1 MTGPIA
7 RLVFAALLLL
17 APTVAAAAA
26 LSGFSETNLVSDI
39 PGLAS
44 VTDPNLKN
52 PWGVAF
58 SPTSPFWIA
67 DNGAGVSTLYN
78 GAGAI
83 QPLVVTIP
91 PASGGTPPSTPTGL
105 VFNDTTDFGGA
116 HFLFATKDGVIAA
129 WNSGTT
135 ATRQVDNSASGA
147 SYTGLTRIGGMLY
160 AANFHSG
167 TVDVFNG
174 SFAQVSVSGGFVDP
188 NLPSGFAP
196 FNVQSIGGLLY
207 VTYAKQGAGGSNLP
221 GPGNGFVDVFDANGV
236 LQKRLV
242 SGGAL
247 NSPWGLALAPA
258 GFGSIGND
266 LLVGNFGDGLINVF
280 DDTTGALIGTLA
292 DLGGTPLLND
302 GLWSLTF
309 GNGGNGGDPNS
320 LYITAGLNDEADG
333 LLARVDA
340 TTTVAVPEPATT
352 ALFAIGLARLSRSRR
367 RKG

>member
-7 RLVFAALLLL
+7 RLVLSVSLFI
-17 APTVAAAAA
+17 APAVAAAPLA
-26 LSGFSETNLVSDI
+26 GFSETNLVSNI
-39 PGLAS
+39 LGLAT

-67 DNGAGVSTLYN
+67 DNGAGAGTLYN

-91 PASGGTPPSTPTGL
+91 TASGGTPPSTPTGV

-116 HFLFATKDGVIAA
+116 HFLFATEDGVIAA

-135 ATRQVDNSASGA
+135 ATRQVDNSASSA
-147 SYTGLTRIGGMLY
+147 SYTGLARVADMLY

-174 SFAQVSVSGGFVDP
+174 SFAQVSVGGGFVDP
-188 NLPSGFAP
+188 NLPAGFTP
-196 FNVQSIGGLLY
+196 FNIQNIGGLLY
-207 VTYAKQGAGGSNLP
+207 VSYAKQGAGGGNAP

-236 LQKRLV
+236 LQKRLI

-247 NSPWGLALAPA
+247 NTPWGLALAPA
-258 GFGSIGND
+258 GFGSIGGD

-280 DDTTGALIGTLA
+280 DDATGTLIGTLA

-333 LLARVDA
+333 LLARIDA
-340 TTTVAVPEPATT
+340 TARVAAPEPATA
-352 ALFAIGLARLSRSRR
+352 ALFAIGLAGLSRSRR